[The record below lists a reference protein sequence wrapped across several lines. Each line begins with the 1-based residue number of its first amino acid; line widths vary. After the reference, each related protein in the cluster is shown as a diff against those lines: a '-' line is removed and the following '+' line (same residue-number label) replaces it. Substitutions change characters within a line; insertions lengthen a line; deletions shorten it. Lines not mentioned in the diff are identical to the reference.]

1 MPDIREVYQVHRAST
16 GSEKPA
22 PLRHVEHAMGTVF
35 SFDIRDTPTSAI
47 RRALEQAV
55 AWLHRVDEV
64 FSTYRCDS
72 QISRL
77 VRGEM
82 NLADC
87 DPEVAEVLQLC
98 ESAESIS
105 GGWFSR
111 APGGR
116 LDPTGMVKGWAI
128 ERASEILERAGAR
141 NTCVN
146 GGGDIQL
153 RGECAPGVPW
163 QVGISN
169 PLQPRDLCTI
179 VTGRDLAV
187 ATSGTAERGAHIL
200 NPHTGRPA
208 ASGLLSITLVGRHLT
223 DIDAYATAA
232 FAMGPS
238 ARQWIESLPGV
249 DAFAVTSGAR
259 AWWTSGFPDKAPS
272 QRGSAEGA
280 PDRVPHTRSDTDSH
294 RY

>member
-1 MPDIREVYQVHRAST
+1 VPDTPDSYKVKAST
-16 GSEKPA
+16 AFERPEG
-22 PLRHVEHAMGTVF
+22 LRHVEHAKGTVF
-35 SFDIRDTPTSAI
+35 PFDIRDTPTPAI

-55 AWLHRVDEV
+55 AWLHRVDEN
-64 FSTYRCDS
+64 FSTYRPDS

-77 VRGEM
+77 GRGEM

-87 DPEVAEVLQLC
+87 DPEAAEVLQLC
-98 ESAESIS
+98 ESGERIS

-128 ERASEILERAGAR
+128 ERASGILERAGAR

-163 QVGISN
+163 QVGIAN
-169 PLQPRDLCTI
+169 PLQPGGLCTL

-200 NPHTGRPA
+200 DPHAGRPA
-208 ASGLLSITLVGRHLT
+208 ASGL
-223 DIDAYATAA
+223 
-232 FAMGPS
+232 
-238 ARQWIESLPGV
+238 
-249 DAFAVTSGAR
+249 
-259 AWWTSGFPDKAPS
+259 
-272 QRGSAEGA
+272 
-280 PDRVPHTRSDTDSH
+280 DRKSVV
-294 RY
+294 

>member
-1 MPDIREVYQVHRAST
+1 
-16 GSEKPA
+16 
-22 PLRHVEHAMGTVF
+22 MGTVF
-35 SFDIRDTPTSAI
+35 SFDIRDTPTPAI
-47 RRALEQAV
+47 HRALGQAV
-55 AWLHRVDEV
+55 AWLHRVDEI
-64 FSTYRCDS
+64 FSTYRPDS

-77 VRGEM
+77 DRGGTD
-82 NLADC
+82 LADC
-87 DPEVAEVLQLC
+87 DPEVTEVLQLC
-98 ESAESIS
+98 ESAERIS

-128 ERASEILERAGAR
+128 ERASGILERAGAH

-163 QVGISN
+163 QVGIAN
-169 PLQPRDLCTI
+169 PLQPGGLCTL

-200 NPHTGRPA
+200 DPHTGRPA

-238 ARQWIESLPGV
+238 ARGWIESLPGV
-249 DAFAVTSGAR
+249 EAFAVTSDAR

-272 QRGSAEGA
+272 QHGSAEGS
-280 PDRVPHTRSDTDSH
+280 PDRVLDTRNDTNSH
-294 RY
+294 RH